1 MSSSDRLLS
10 FHEEG
15 HSAVSDPASPG
26 ELNVFYLKAQDG
38 IKEVVGDFTI
48 CQHKHLFLFSQSVE
62 CQSYTG
68 NVLHYSC

>member
-38 IKEVVGDFTI
+38 IKEVGRGFYN
-48 CQHKHLFLFSQSVE
+48 LPA
-62 CQSYTG
+62 
-68 NVLHYSC
+68 

>member
-26 ELNVFYLKAQDG
+26 ELNVFYLKAQ
-38 IKEVVGDFTI
+38 ESTLVVMALKPAMDKWDPRKPKGLCITFNSI
-48 CQHKHLFLFSQSVE
+48 I
-62 CQSYTG
+62 
-68 NVLHYSC
+68 